1 MPRPADALCGL
12 PSLHVEQQAMKAA
25 QLGHRQ
31 IRLVLGVAADP
42 LAAGIVRVPASN
54 LYRFVNAVISITVTL
69 AMLWQVA

>member
-1 MPRPADALCGL
+1 
-12 PSLHVEQQAMKAA
+12 MKAA

>member
-12 PSLHVEQQAMKAA
+12 PSLHVEQQAMKVA
-25 QLGHRQ
+25 QL

>member
-25 QLGHRQ
+25 QLDRQ